1 MWLVAGAVAGDEE
14 TYSVFAELMDEIID
28 KRHNG
33 YAKDAKH
40 KTDLNYANLQNAELD
55 SNFVLSSRVRTGR
68 SIRPIPLPP
77 HCTRHERRLVETIL
91 TKALSKLDGNLK
103 GKCVQHQQYRF
114 QYIIR
119 DL

>member
-1 MWLVAGAVAGDEE
+1 
-14 TYSVFAELMDEIID
+14 MDDIID

-40 KTDLNYANLQNAELD
+40 RTDLSYEKLENAQLD
-55 SNFVLSSRVRTGR
+55 PEFVLSSRVRTGR

-91 TKALSKLDGNLK
+91 TKALSKLKGDLK
-103 GKCVQHQQYRF
+103 GK
-114 QYIIR
+114 
-119 DL
+119 